1 MTTISMA
8 DHVFSKKTVVVLKF
22 GPATS
27 MDGMRTAEYYQ
38 VTIDPDMASP
48 SGDFIRFGKHPGDEI
63 LGWQR
68 IAALTVVEIL
78 GEWDGDLPAIMQI
91 GKESVTFRTVIDD

>member
-1 MTTISMA
+1 MQTITMA
-8 DHVFSKKTVVVLKF
+8 EKEFSTKTVVVLKF

-27 MDGMRTAEYYQ
+27 TDGMRTAEYYQ

-48 SGDFIRFGKHPGDEI
+48 SGEFIRFGKHPGDEI

-78 GEWDGDLPAIMQI
+78 GEWKDEIPPTMKI
-91 GKESVTFRTVIDD
+91 GKESVTFRSVADE